1 MIRFIIAI
9 VSYYIAIY
17 VLKSYVQPI
26 RVDGPKHHNVKENT
40 PTMGGLVILTG
51 ALIQFTVL
59 GCFWHPITWTLM
71 GFGFIGLY
79 DDVQKVMNKD
89 TYKGI
94 APKFKFL
101 LQWVLAFWVL
111 WMIPLDTQVSF
122 FGYVLDLGHWYII
135 FASFIIV
142 ATSNAYNLTD
152 GLDGLAATQGLI
164 LLFGFGVL
172 AIAKNDLMLVEMIT
186 AMWIML
192 FGFYCVNYHPAKLF
206 MGDVG
211 SLPLGAVLGL
221 LSVLLKVELAFALA
235 ASVLVGETVSVILQV
250 FFFKMGYG
258 RIFKMAPFHHHLEL
272 SGWHETWIV
281 RLASVLTIFMLYLG
295 SYAI

>member
-1 MIRFIIAI
+1 MIRFLIAI
-9 VSYYIAIY
+9 MSYYIAIY
-17 VLKSYVQPI
+17 ILKSYVQPI
-26 RVDGPKHHNVKENT
+26 RVDGPNHHNVKGKT
-40 PTMGGLVILTG
+40 PTMGGLVMILG
-51 ALIQFTVL
+51 ALIQFVYK
-59 GCFWHPITWTLM
+59 GNFFHPITWTLM
-71 GFGFIGLY
+71 GFGLIGLY
-79 DDVQKVMNKD
+79 DDIQKVMHKD

-94 APKFKFL
+94 APKIKFI
-101 LQWVLAFWVL
+101 LQWVMAFGVL
-111 WMIPLDTQVSF
+111 SLLPLDSQVTF
-122 FGYVLDLGHWYII
+122 FGYSLSLGSFYIL

-172 AIAKNDLMLVEMIT
+172 AIAKNDLILIEMIT
-186 AMWIML
+186 ALWIML
-192 FGFYCVNYHPAKLF
+192 FGFYCVNYYPAKLF

-211 SLPLGAVLGL
+211 SLSMGAVLGL

-272 SGWHETWIV
+272 SGWHETRIV
-281 RLASVLTIFMLYLG
+281 RVASAFTIFMLYIG
-295 SYAI
+295 SYAV